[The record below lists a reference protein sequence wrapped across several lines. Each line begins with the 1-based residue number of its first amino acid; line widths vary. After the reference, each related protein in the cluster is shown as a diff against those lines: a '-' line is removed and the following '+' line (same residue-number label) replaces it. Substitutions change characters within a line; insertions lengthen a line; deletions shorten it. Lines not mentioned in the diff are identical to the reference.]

1 MLINF
6 EFAFAFILNSLRRY
20 FDNSCTRSA
29 LQALWIKYLVFVI
42 IYFLLSNINFIRKC
56 ISRTQKKPNL
66 GVFFSIII
74 AFLSIRK
81 YHLTK
86 TSFVLVLSSSLLYQ
100 RSISLKNIFVFLISW
115 LQVFSHLRRTWRRR
129 IRDRGISHSRSKFN
143 STSVNMTLTSRAE
156 GDFVHRSL
164 CDKMEENGGDH
175 LSRDANE
182 QIPCENFKDDSLD
195 NSCNRVLLS
204 NNDT

>member
-1 MLINF
+1 
-6 EFAFAFILNSLRRY
+6 
-20 FDNSCTRSA
+20 
-29 LQALWIKYLVFVI
+29 
-42 IYFLLSNINFIRKC
+42 
-56 ISRTQKKPNL
+56 
-66 GVFFSIII
+66 
-74 AFLSIRK
+74 
-81 YHLTK
+81 
-86 TSFVLVLSSSLLYQ
+86 
-100 RSISLKNIFVFLISW
+100 
-115 LQVFSHLRRTWRRR
+115 
-129 IRDRGISHSRSKFN
+129 
-143 STSVNMTLTSRAE
+143 MTLTSRAE